1 MKGFDIMKN
10 TLKNVLCV
18 ELHVMKI
25 ELPYDNENA
34 YAYFSSEEEL
44 KEYEGEMK
52 KALENYNKLRPRHLY
67 IGFYPEY
74 AGIKL
79 FEQKEGE
86 QKYRK
91 TIRDFKKDLKRYN
104 VTFEE
109 YVVKEIKHR
118 KKKNLPI
125 DYSLFVREED
135 IIKAK
140 RIEKNN
146 F

>member
-18 ELHVMKI
+18 ELHVMEI
-25 ELPYDNENA
+25 ALPYVNENG
-34 YAYFSSEEEL
+34 YAYFSSEKEL
-44 KEYEGEMK
+44 KEYEEKMK
-52 KALENYNKLRPRHLY
+52 KSLENYNKLRPRFCY
-67 IGFYPEY
+67 IGFYPKY
-74 AGIKL
+74 IGTKL

-86 QKYRK
+86 QKYKK

-104 VTFEE
+104 VTFEKYIIE
-109 YVVKEIKHR
+109 EIKYR
-118 KKKNLPI
+118 KKNNLPI

-135 IIKAK
+135 ITRAK
-140 RIEKNN
+140 KVEKDN